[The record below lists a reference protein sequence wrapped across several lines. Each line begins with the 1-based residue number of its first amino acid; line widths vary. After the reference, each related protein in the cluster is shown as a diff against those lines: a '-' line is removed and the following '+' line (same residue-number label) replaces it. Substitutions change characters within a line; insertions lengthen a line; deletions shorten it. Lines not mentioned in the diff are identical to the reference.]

1 MDLGF
6 VALVKKKKYSGLAGM
21 KESQGLTKILKYE
34 RDTQRECGLSWRH
47 LIGFTIGICRISES
61 LKLLSSKGG

>member
-1 MDLGF
+1 
-6 VALVKKKKYSGLAGM
+6 M